1 MSKPNVEFKDNR
13 ISVKKGL
20 GQKSLTWIDEVL
32 AELESQTIRNS
43 RTDTGNTKRNWKH
56 FIDESKSEGYLGN
69 VLENALWEELGTGEY
84 AINGDGRKGA
94 WYVPVDRV
102 TGHKKPTFYGKV
114 VIVYNK
120 EGKAFYKT
128 NGKKPTRAM
137 TKAFESKK
145 NWAKKRAKEIFGD
158 E

>member
-1 MSKPNVEFKDNR
+1 MAKTNVEFKDNHIEIKQNLNQR
-13 ISVKKGL
+13 GIN
-20 GQKSLTWIDEVL
+20 WIEETL
-32 AELESQTIRNS
+32 AEIESQTIKNT

-56 FIDESKSEGYLGN
+56 FIDETIGEGYIGN
-69 VLENALWEELGTGEY
+69 VLENALWEELGTGDY

-94 WYVPVDRV
+94 WYIPVEWI
-102 TGHKKPTFYGKV
+102 TGHKKPTFNGKV
-114 VIVYNK
+114 VIVHNK

-145 NWAKKRAKEIFGD
+145 NWAEKRAEEIFGD

>member
-1 MSKPNVEFKDNR
+1 MSRPNVEFKDNR

-20 GQKSLTWIDEVL
+20 GQKALIWIEEIL
-32 AELESQTIRNS
+32 AELESQTIRNT

-56 FIDESKSEGYLGN
+56 FIDENICEGYLGN

-94 WYVPVDRV
+94 WYVPIEWV
-102 TGHKKPTFYGKV
+102 TGHNKPTYYGKV
-114 VIVYNK
+114 TVVYNK

-145 NWAKKRAKEIFGD
+145 NWAKKRAEEIFGD